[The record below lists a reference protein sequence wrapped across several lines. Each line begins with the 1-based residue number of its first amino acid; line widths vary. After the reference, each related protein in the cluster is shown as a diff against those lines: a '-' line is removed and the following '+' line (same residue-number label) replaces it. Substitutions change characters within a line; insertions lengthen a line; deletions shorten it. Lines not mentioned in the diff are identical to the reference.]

1 MCEVLGIFNTLQQK
15 SLKLHLIFPHVEL
28 TDFGRTGLQAAG
40 PSRSS
45 PLGFSVS
52 PDLSLLQRVEGTVS
66 FGRGRD
72 GGGGG
77 ASGRDLECAAE
88 MLSEKSLR
96 IPKNCVQNIVC
107 RCAHAFL
114 GKSP

>member
-1 MCEVLGIFNTLQQK
+1 MYTCEVLSIFNTLQQK

-77 ASGRDLECAAE
+77 GGGGV
-88 MLSEKSLR
+88 
-96 IPKNCVQNIVC
+96 CVLLGGTWNAQR
-107 RCAHAFL
+107 RCFQRRV
-114 GKSP
+114 